1 MVVYKSDREDYG
13 KLWRM
18 MKEGKKREEIKGEW
32 NIEWE
37 EIMFSERK
45 LKIEVFK
52 NEEDEKDFE
61 ERMKEIEKEEK
72 G

>member
-1 MVVYKSDREDYG
+1 
-13 KLWRM
+13 
-18 MKEGKKREEIKGEW
+18 
-32 NIEWE
+32 
-37 EIMFSERK
+37 MFSERK